1 MINTDFP
8 LYSLFIII
16 ALLSNIIIILLTS
29 KYSKIET
36 ICLLLYENTGILLG
50 AKLLTYIL
58 NYSNMMNLIF
68 LN

>member
-29 KYSKIET
+29 KYSKNET
-36 ICLLLYENTGILLG
+36 ICLLLYENTGNLVG
-50 AKLLTYIL
+50 AKLLT
-58 NYSNMMNLIF
+58 
-68 LN
+68 